1 MTKSFSTVRVAVTQ
15 AEPVWLDLA
24 GAVAKTCALI
34 REAASHGAQL
44 VAFPEV
50 WIPGY
55 PCWVWSRPVDFAMH
69 VRYAQNA
76 LRLHSPEM
84 DALRACARRH
94 GVAVALGFAENDGA
108 DSLYIAQALL
118 GADGELKMHRR
129 KMKPT
134 HMERT
139 VFGDASGEC
148 LASVAALPHLG
159 DDGVRVG
166 QLSCW
171 EHIQP
176 LLKFNTI
183 SQREHIHVAAWPSL
197 TPHSGPGGQDL
208 WSMSAEGCQALSRT
222 YAVEASAFVLHCT
235 AVLTDKALA
244 AHGTAGA
251 ALMGRPGGGSSAI
264 FGPDG
269 RKLNTEDLA
278 PTAEGILYADLDLD
292 EITRVRMFAHCT
304 GHYSRPDLL
313 WLATDPELKTVVRGP
328 RAGAVP
334 AVQVVGGQQGR
345 QQQQQQQEEEDTR
358 EEIVVVEKG
367 QQS

>member
-1 MTKSFSTVRVAVTQ
+1 MSKPSTVRVAVTQ

-24 GAVAKTCALI
+24 GAVAKTCDLI
-34 REAASHGAQL
+34 REAAANKAQL

-55 PCWVWSRPVDFAMH
+55 PCWIWSRPLDFETNL
-69 VRYAQNA
+69 VYIQNS

-84 DALRACARRH
+84 DSLRACARQN
-94 GVAVALGFAENDGA
+94 GIAVSLGFAENDD

-118 GADGELKMHRR
+118 GADGDVKVHRR

-139 VFGDASGEC
+139 VFGDASAQC
-148 LASVAALPHLG
+148 LASVASLPHLG
-159 DDGVRVG
+159 PGGGVRVG

-176 LLKFNTI
+176 LLKFHTMA
-183 SQREHIHVAAWPSL
+183 QREQIHVAAWPSL
-197 TPHSGPGGQDL
+197 SPHSGPAGPDL
-208 WSMSAEGCQALSRT
+208 WSMSTEGCQALART
-222 YAVEASAFVLHCT
+222 YAVEATAFVLHCT
-235 AVLTDKALA
+235 AVLTDKAVA
-244 AHGTAGA
+244 ANRTAGSP
-251 ALMGRPGGGSSAI
+251 LMGAPGGGSSAV

-269 RKLNTEDLA
+269 RKLTEDLDDK
-278 PTAEGILYADLDLD
+278 AEGILYADLDLD
-292 EITRVRMFAHCT
+292 EITRIKMLAHCT

-313 WLATDPELKTVVRGP
+313 WLSTDAEVKTLVRGTT
-328 RAGAVP
+328 ASTGT
-334 AVQVVGGQQGR
+334 VGR
-345 QQQQQQQEEEDTR
+345 RQQQQQEE